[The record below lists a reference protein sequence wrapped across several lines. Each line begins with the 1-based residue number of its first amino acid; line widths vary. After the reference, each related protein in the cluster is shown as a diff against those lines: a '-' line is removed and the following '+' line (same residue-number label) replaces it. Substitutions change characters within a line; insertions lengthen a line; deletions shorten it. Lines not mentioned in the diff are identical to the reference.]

1 MENLKYYAFISL
13 VLGIIA
19 VILYLSYEITSFN
32 RTGANK
38 FSFLRNYPY
47 EANCFRKNQKS
58 SWILVTTKILIVLL
72 FIIPFV
78 FYVIYKGSADLAF
91 NIILLVLALA
101 SLVTFFF
108 LSFTKLS
115 NLKLHLGL
123 MVTFT
128 MLVFLINIV
137 ELMFLGAKDKMN
149 INHNPQVAIVVVT
162 IALFLFQCFLLL
174 NPSYKTWDK
183 MQKVGSDNYIRPKFC
198 YLCILEWGSGLVFV
212 LEYASL
218 FIAFFFGI

>member
-101 SLVTFFF
+101 SLVTCFF

-115 NLKLHLGL
+115 NL
-123 MVTFT
+123 
-128 MLVFLINIV
+128 
-137 ELMFLGAKDKMN
+137 
-149 INHNPQVAIVVVT
+149 
-162 IALFLFQCFLLL
+162 
-174 NPSYKTWDK
+174 
-183 MQKVGSDNYIRPKFC
+183 
-198 YLCILEWGSGLVFV
+198 
-212 LEYASL
+212 
-218 FIAFFFGI
+218 